1 MPAKARRKGDGEA
14 FIAAH
19 NKCVRQ
25 RNNALALGQKR
36 GRVPAASRPPLPEAS
51 QRLHCPHRPAGHF
64 CPYSDGGKGLAAALA
79 PLLQRRRLAKPPAEA
94 PFIPF
99 TGRRWRQ
106 PDEGRR

>member
-1 MPAKARRKGDGEA
+1 MCAPAKQCA
-14 FIAAH
+14 
-19 NKCVRQ
+19 CV
-25 RNNALALGQKR
+25 G
-36 GRVPAASRPPLPEAS
+36 PEAGTGAC
-51 QRLHCPHRPAGHF
+51 RLKASAAGSLSAFALPSSPSGHF

-94 PFIPF
+94 PFSPF